1 MVGTIS
7 YKVTVIQGVIL
18 KSTENVTLKNIEQ
31 DQSNKGEKRKR
42 SAIRDTQSSIGGTL
56 YLLNMSSGLS

>member
-1 MVGTIS
+1 MKKKWANDTISYKVGTIS

-31 DQSNKGEKRKR
+31 DQSNKGGKREVQYETH
-42 SAIRDTQSSIGGTL
+42 SQV
-56 YLLNMSSGLS
+56 